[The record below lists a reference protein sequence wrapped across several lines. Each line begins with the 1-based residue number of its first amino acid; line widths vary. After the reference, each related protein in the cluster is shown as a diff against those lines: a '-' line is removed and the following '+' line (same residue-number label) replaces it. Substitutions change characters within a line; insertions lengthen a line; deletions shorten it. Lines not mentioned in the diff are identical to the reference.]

1 MSDEIT
7 VWRIYL
13 VGGLYGSIRF
23 GDAVLRRGDF
33 DTRVITRCRPS
44 EVAAR
49 LPIGSIAIDTKGAKN
64 G

>member
-13 VGGLYGSIRF
+13 VGGLYGAIRF
-23 GDAVLRRGDF
+23 GTVRLQRGNLDSF
-33 DTRVITRCRPS
+33 ATTRCRPS

-49 LPIGSIAIDTKGAKN
+49 LPDGAIAIDTKGATN